1 MTRSSEQG
9 AAGSGREPATR
20 AEPDAEAGHDAEA
33 VRAEDV
39 QSDAARTE
47 AAPGTAPGAQT
58 APGTE
63 AAQAAPRGRPERA
76 VRASGPPLTQER
88 ARNAREASEETARAP
103 EWEVYPGGTIETGL
117 TSSGEPSMVASQLLW
132 DGSTATSRVDQAI
145 AEAMRA
151 EADQDTDDAGA
162 DVDARTEAEAEPR
175 TEADAEPRTEA
186 EARTDADADAD
197 AGAGS
202 AADRRARRD
211 ADRP

>member
-20 AEPDAEAGHDAEA
+20 AEAEAGH
-33 VRAEDV
+33 
-39 QSDAARTE
+39 
-47 AAPGTAPGAQT
+47 
-58 APGTE
+58 GTE
-63 AAQAAPRGRPERA
+63 AAQAARAARAVPPGRPERA

-88 ARNAREASEETARAP
+88 ARNAHEASEETARAP

-132 DGSTATSRVDQAI
+132 DGSTATSRVDRAI

-162 DVDARTEAEAEPR
+162 DVDARTEADAKPR

-186 EARTDADADAD
+186 EAD